1 MPIQLALEIPI
12 GLPQLRNLTDFDFV
26 LAQELSHPEYRELVN
41 DPPRPMSIL
50 DNGFHELGEPMD
62 VLSLRA
68 AWRLCRAQ
76 FVIAPD
82 KLGDAPFT
90 LRGFYDAYDAFRN
103 DTNAVIVPVLCGQ
116 TRGDRYEFFQAC
128 EEHNDGPLQMLALPF
143 REDRVRWFDQLASDG
158 AIGPGELEI
167 HLLGWQ
173 GPDEL
178 DYWKGLDR
186 QGYPISMD
194 TAKPIKWGI
203 ECKRMDGLQSV
214 RGSLV
219 PSKELSMMTDFSP
232 AQVESILYNIAL
244 LRKMLSE

>member
-1 MPIQLALEIPI
+1 MSIKLALEIPI

-26 LAQELSHPEYRELVN
+26 LAQELSQPEYHDLVT
-41 DPPRPMSIL
+41 PVRPMSIL
-50 DNGFHELGEPMD
+50 DNGFHELGEPLD

-68 AWRLCRAQ
+68 TWRQCPAQ

-82 KLGDAPFT
+82 RLGDAAFT

-103 DTNAVIVPVLCGQ
+103 DTNAVVVPVLCGQ
-116 TRGDRYEFFQAC
+116 TQEDRYEFFQAC
-128 EEHNDGPLQMLALPF
+128 EEHSGGPLQMLALPF
-143 REDRVRWFDQLASDG
+143 REDRVTWFEQLASDC
-158 AIGPGELEI
+158 AIGPSELEI

-178 DYWKGLDR
+178 EYWRELDR
-186 QGYPISMD
+186 QGFNISMD

-203 ECKRMDGLQSV
+203 ECKQMDELQSV

-219 PSKELSMMTDFSP
+219 PSKELSRMTEFNT
-232 AQVESILYNIAL
+232 AQVEHILYNIAL
-244 LRKMLSE
+244 LRKMLAA